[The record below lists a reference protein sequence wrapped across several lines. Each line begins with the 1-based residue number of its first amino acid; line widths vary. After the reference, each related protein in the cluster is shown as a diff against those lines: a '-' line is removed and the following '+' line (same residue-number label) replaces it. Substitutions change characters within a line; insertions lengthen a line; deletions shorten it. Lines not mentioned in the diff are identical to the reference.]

1 MKYDFSK
8 TIKDADTLLKDFLE
22 MYTGCVS
29 VEEERKQIVST
40 YYKKVFEMFLHP
52 FSSKDMQ
59 NVFEEIAEYKISVEV
74 PYIVMSN
81 EVYGLENIII
91 SELTNGAQ
99 NGEVVDFIKLFHE
112 INNTIAHIY
121 LMQYIE
127 KLVSVNNR
135 RRNSLSDL
143 VEKNLIK
150 HYEAH
155 LIWLSALAEHIKDSS
170 IIEFPEL
177 DDTRCKFGEWLHSEA
192 KNIIKNNS
200 KYKAIDQL
208 HQNLHLFASKIF
220 KVLHLNEYHVLI
232 SYLEKCELISL
243 SIGTE
248 LALLDQIS
256 MNQKVAKD
264 SLTDA
269 LNRNALESVFES
281 QYELALATNN
291 SFVLAM
297 CDLDHFKEINDTYG
311 HIAGDKVLQMF
322 VKTVKE
328 NIRNSDLII
337 RYGGEEFI
345 IILPA
350 IQEEKGYDVLNKIRE
365 AFAQKV
371 IKFEDKEIHSS
382 VSIGM
387 AEINPQKYFKKNM
400 INQYLIEVDQELYIA
415 KESGRNKVC
424 R

>member
-1 MKYDFSK
+1 MNYDFSK
-8 TIKDADTLLKDFLE
+8 IIKNTDLLLKDFLE
-22 MYTGCVS
+22 KYTACIS
-29 VEEERKQIVST
+29 VDDERMEVVT
-40 YYKKVFEMFLHP
+40 RYYKDVFGLFTHS
-52 FSSKDMQ
+52 FNS
-59 NVFEEIAEYKISVEV
+59 EEIVNIFQGLAKYKMAKDI
-74 PYIVMSN
+74 PYIVISN
-81 EVYGLENIII
+81 EVYGFENILIA
-91 SELTNGAQ
+91 ELTKSST
-99 NGEVVDFIKLFHE
+99 NGEVVEFIKLVNE
-112 INNTIAHIY
+112 INNTVAHTY

-127 KLVSVNNR
+127 KLVSINNL

-155 LIWLSALAEHIKDSS
+155 LIWLNALAEHIRDNSTS
-170 IIEFPEL
+170 GFPEL
-177 DDTRCKFGEWLHSEA
+177 SDQQCNFGQWLHGEA
-192 KNIIKNNS
+192 KTLIKNNS
-200 KYKAIDQL
+200 KYKAINKL
-208 HQNLHLFASKIF
+208 HQNLHLFAHKIF
-220 KVLHLNEYHVLI
+220 KILHLNESHVLI

-256 MNQKVAKD
+256 MNKKVAKD
-264 SLTDA
+264 SLTGA
-269 LNRNALESVFES
+269 LNRNALESLFES

-297 CDLDHFKEINDTYG
+297 CDLDFFKEINDTYG
-311 HIAGDKVLQMF
+311 HVAGDQVLKMF

-345 IILPA
+345 IILSA
-350 IQEEKGYDVLNKIRE
+350 ITEEKGYDVLNNIKN
-365 AFAQKV
+365 AFAKKV
-371 IKFEDKEIHSS
+371 IKFEDKDIVSS

-387 AEINPQKYFKKNM
+387 AEINPVKFFKKNM
-400 INQYLIEVDQELYIA
+400 LNQYLIEVDQELYIA

-424 R
+424 K

>member
-8 TIKDADTLLKDFLE
+8 TIQHKDLLLKDFLE
-22 MYTGCVS
+22 RYLACVS
-29 VEEERKQIVST
+29 VDDERLEVISR
-40 YYKKVFEMFLHP
+40 YYKDIFELLSHP
-52 FSSKDMQ
+52 FSSEDIVKLFEGLAKYKLAKD
-59 NVFEEIAEYKISVEV
+59 I

-81 EVYGLENIII
+81 EVYGFEKIII
-91 SELTNGAQ
+91 TELTKNSKNGDVL
-99 NGEVVDFIKLFHE
+99 EFIKLFNE
-112 INNTIAHIY
+112 INNIIAHTY

-127 KLVSVNNR
+127 KLVSINNL

-155 LIWLSALAEHIKDSS
+155 LVWLNALAEHIRDSDKS
-170 IIEFPEL
+170 GFPEL
-177 DDTRCKFGEWLHSEA
+177 SDQQCDFGQWLHGEA
-192 KNIIKNNS
+192 KTLIKNNS
-200 KYKAIDQL
+200 KYKAINKL
-208 HQNLHLFASKIF
+208 HQNLHLFAHKIF
-220 KVLHLNEYHVLI
+220 KTLHLNESHVLI

-256 MNQKVAKD
+256 MNKKVAKD
-264 SLTDA
+264 SLTGA
-269 LNRNALESVFES
+269 LNRNALESLFES

-291 SFVLAM
+291 NFVLAM
-297 CDLDHFKEINDTYG
+297 CDLDFFKEVNDTYG
-311 HIAGDKVLQMF
+311 HVAGDKVLKMF

-345 IILPA
+345 IILSA
-350 IQEEKGYDVLNKIRE
+350 ITEEKGYDVLNNIRS

-371 IKFEDKEIHSS
+371 IKFEDKDITSS

-387 AEINPQKYFKKNM
+387 AEINPVKIFKKNM
-400 INQYLIEVDQELYIA
+400 MNQYLIEVDQELYIA
-415 KESGRNKVC
+415 KESGRNRVC
-424 R
+424 K